1 VVGGPAPRPLAALPL
16 KMVDGKLQVAGE
28 FIGKVGMNRQTM

>member
-16 KMVDGKLQVAGE
+16 KMVDGKLQVAE
-28 FIGKVGMNRQTM
+28 QFIGKIGMNKETM